1 MGGVRGQASDIQIEA
16 EEIVKMRERV
26 NRMIAK
32 ETGQPYDKIVKDTQR
47 NFWMGAEAAVE
58 YGLVS
63 KIINNATE
71 A

>member
-26 NRMIAK
+26 NRIIAR
-32 ETGQPYDKIVKDTQR
+32 ETGQPYDKVVKDTER
-47 NFWMGAEAAVE
+47 NFWMNAEKAVE

-63 KIINNATE
+63 KIIENAT
-71 A
+71 AV